1 MAVYTV
7 TNKYLID
14 DFAVLQLLTPSEIAV
29 GQSITV
35 AGVDAAIFDG
45 TFVVRALPQ
54 YLYIGVDTEGDLLYD
69 YQIPIADQVLYAK
82 VADDVERTAAT
93 GTVTY
98 APVCTWVTAADVMA
112 YLGITI
118 ANPSDDYTLLT
129 QSVSAGNASSAYRR
143 RQESGY
149 IDDLTTSPGGDATL
163 GTLMYCA
170 ALWRSRGSIENTYA
184 TFDGMGTATQQ
195 SLTPIVKQLLGIP
208 RPAVA

>member
-1 MAVYTV
+1 MATYTV

-14 DFAVLQLLTPSEIAV
+14 NFAVLQLLTPSEIAV
-29 GQSITV
+29 GSSITV
-35 AGVDAAIFDG
+35 AGVDATFNG
-45 TFVVRALPQ
+45 TYTVRALPQ
-54 YLYIGVDTEGDLLYD
+54 YLYIGTDTQGDLLYD
-69 YQIPIADQVLYAK
+69 YQVPIADQVLYAK
-82 VADDVERTAAT
+82 TASDVERVAAS
-93 GTVTY
+93 GTVSY
-98 APVCTWVTAADVMA
+98 DPVCTWVTAAQVMS

-129 QSVSAGNASSAYRR
+129 QSVSAGNQFCYRR

-149 IDDLTTSPGGDATL
+149 IDSLTTSPGGDVTL

-170 ALWRSRGSIENTYA
+170 ALWRSRGSIESTYA
-184 TFDGMGTATQQ
+184 TFDGMGSAPQQ

>member
-1 MAVYTV
+1 MATYTV
-7 TNKYLID
+7 TNKYLLD

-35 AGVDAAIFDG
+35 AGVDATFNG
-45 TFVVRALPQ
+45 TYTVRALPQ
-54 YLYIGVDTEGDLLYD
+54 YLFIGVDTEGDLLYN
-69 YQIPIADQVLYAK
+69 YQLPIADQVLYAK
-82 VADDVERTAAT
+82 VADNVERVASS
-93 GTVTY
+93 GTVSY
-98 APVCTWVTAADVMA
+98 DPVCTWVTAAQVMS

-118 ANPSDDYTLLT
+118 TNPSDDYTLLT
-129 QSVSAGNASSAYRR
+129 QSVSAGNQFAYRR

-149 IDDLTTSPGGDATL
+149 IDSLTTSPGGDATL

-170 ALWRSRGSIENTYA
+170 ALWRSRGSIEATYA
-184 TFDGMGTATQQ
+184 TFDGMGSAPQQ

>member
-1 MAVYTV
+1 MATYTV

-35 AGVDAAIFDG
+35 AGVDATFNG
-45 TFVVRALPQ
+45 TYSVRALPQ
-54 YLYIGVDTEGDLLYD
+54 YLFIGVDTEGDLLYD
-69 YQIPIADQVLYAK
+69 YQIPIADQVLYAR
-82 VADDVERTAAT
+82 VADDVERTAAS

-98 APVCTWVTAADVMA
+98 NPVCTWVSTSQVMS

-118 ANPSDDYTLLT
+118 ADPSDDFTLLT
-129 QSVSAGNASSAYRR
+129 QSVSAGCQFAFRR

-149 IDDLTTSPGGDATL
+149 IDSLTTSPGGDATL

-170 ALWRSRGSIENTYA
+170 ALWRSRGSIEATYA
-184 TFDGMGTATQQ
+184 TFDGMGSATQQ

>member
-1 MAVYTV
+1 MATYTV

-14 DFAVLQLLTPSEIAV
+14 NFAVLQLLTPSEIAV
-29 GQSITV
+29 GSSIVV
-35 AGVDAAIFDG
+35 ASVDA
-45 TFVVRALPQ
+45 TFNGSYVVRALPQ
-54 YLYIGVDTEGDLLYD
+54 YLFLGVDTQGDLLYD
-69 YQIPIADQVLYAK
+69 YQVPIADQVLYAK
-82 VADDVERTAAT
+82 TASDVERVAAS
-93 GTVTY
+93 GTVSY
-98 APVCTWVTAADVMA
+98 DPVCTWVTAAQVMS

-129 QSVSAGNASSAYRR
+129 QSVSAGNQFAYRR

-149 IDDLTTSPGGDATL
+149 IDSLTTSPGGDATL

-170 ALWRSRGSIENTYA
+170 ALWRSRGSIEATYA
-184 TFDGMGTATQQ
+184 TFDGMGSAPQQ

>member
-1 MAVYTV
+1 MATYTV

-129 QSVSAGNASSAYRR
+129 QSVSAGCQFVIAR

-149 IDDLTTSPGGDATL
+149 IDDSLTTSPGGDATL

>member
-1 MAVYTV
+1 MATYTV

-29 GQSITV
+29 GSSITV
-35 AGVDAAIFDG
+35 VGVDATFNG
-45 TFVVRALPQ
+45 TYSVRALPQ
-54 YLYIGVDTEGDLLYD
+54 YLFLGIDTQGDLLYD
-69 YQIPIADQVLYAK
+69 YQVPIADQVLYAK
-82 VADDVERTAAT
+82 TADDVQRTAAT
-93 GTVTY
+93 GTV
-98 APVCTWVTAADVMA
+98 ANDPVCTWVTAAQVMT

-118 ANPSDDYTLLT
+118 TNPSDDYTLLT
-129 QSVSAGNASSAYRR
+129 QSVSAGNQFCYRR

-149 IDDLTTSPGGDATL
+149 IDSLTTSPGGDATL

-170 ALWRSRGSIENTYA
+170 ALWRSKGSIEATYA
-184 TFDGMGTATQQ
+184 TFDGMGSAPQQ